1 MALSYLLR
9 VTPATCSSPACNYDP
24 NLCPGHQICEPQP
37 ASYLLVID
45 TYVISMF
52 TVDYCV
58 RMLLSCIA
66 HRRLAGNIPQKW
78 DEEEARA
85 ARQEGR
91 PPQSDPPPLPWCYS
105 GMSYFFQFY
114 NLVDLL
120 VIIAFYISQL
130 SPGSYFVFMRVLRL
144 LRVLRL
150 MRVVKD
156 SPYTDLLYNTMTDSA
171 PVLSTFAVFVG
182 LAIVV
187 FACLINIA
195 EDGKFE
201 VTADYPLGAYV
212 RPSIVLHDVR
222 GASPFHSIPD
232 ALYFVCITTSTVGY
246 GDMFP
251 TTPLG
256 RAYACIYAYVGVFTW
271 TFPLAIIGYNFVMG
285 HEKLVAHYQ
294 QKEDDE
300 IALLKSDQNQ
310 ISDDVSSAE
319 ILLEAISILKSLSK
333 DTAVLSECAET
344 VKDDSKEIKVSAGLL
359 RRAMSPPGL
368 WDWEDEHNQTA

>member
-1 MALSYLLR
+1 
-9 VTPATCSSPACNYDP
+9 
-24 NLCPGHQICEPQP
+24 
-37 ASYLLVID
+37 VID
-45 TYVISMF
+45 TY
-52 TVDYCV
+52 
-58 RMLLSCIA
+58 A

-319 ILLEAISILKSLSK
+319 ILLEAITILKSLSK
-333 DTAVLSECAET
+333 DTAVLSDCAET
-344 VKDDSKEIKVSAGLL
+344 VKDDSNEIKVSAGLL